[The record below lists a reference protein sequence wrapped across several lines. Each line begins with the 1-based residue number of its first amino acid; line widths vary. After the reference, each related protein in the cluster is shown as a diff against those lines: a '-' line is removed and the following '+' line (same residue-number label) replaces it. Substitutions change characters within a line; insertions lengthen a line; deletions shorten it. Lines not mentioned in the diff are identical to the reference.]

1 MGSPDSTGSA
11 PERAV
16 NPRVN
21 RDAREAPDA
30 KGPGQ
35 VEWALFEWARNPF
48 YILIWIYIFAPY
60 FSNEVVGDPV
70 QGQVYWLRINW
81 IGSFLIAAVAPFLG
95 AFADGVGHK
104 KPWIGA
110 FVLVSVPCLIGLWW
124 AMPAATGQ
132 GLPLLAIA
140 GLLIATNIGLEF
152 SAVLHN
158 AMLPCI
164 ASGRRIAQLSGLGLA
179 LGNGGA
185 LLILLLMLY
194 GLALPGLVDW
204 PFIPDRPWFGLDPAA
219 HEPSRISGPVVGV
232 WLLVFSLPLFLRT
245 PDRPSTGV
253 RIVTAARGSIRQL
266 ASTLRKL
273 RDYDNVALYLL
284 ARMLYNDGKTAVL
297 VAGGVY
303 AAGVFSWGF
312 DTMLV
317 YGIVL
322 SVFAVF
328 GGFLGG
334 RLDVV
339 FGSKRA
345 ILISIGGTMLSLLLA
360 VSVTPTELFFVLPY
374 DPAVTPPLW
383 DVPLFQTLPELVYL
397 LIVIFA
403 AIFITAAYANSRT
416 MLARIAPEEM
426 MAEFFG
432 LYALSGTA
440 TAFVGTLLVERLTD
454 WFDSQRIGFAS
465 ILLLLAAG
473 FVLMLWVRE
482 ERAQVAD

>member
-1 MGSPDSTGSA
+1 MATDRSA
-11 PERAV
+11 PMLE
-16 NPRVN
+16 P
-21 RDAREAPDA
+21 ARGLDDSR
-30 KGPGQ
+30 PGQ
-35 VEWALFEWARNPF
+35 LAWAFFEWARNPF

-60 FSNEVVGDPV
+60 FSNQVVGDPV
-70 QGQVYWLRINW
+70 RGQIYWLRINW
-81 IGSFLIAAVAPFLG
+81 IGSFLIAVVAPFLG

-104 KPWIGA
+104 KPWIGV
-110 FVLVSVPCLIGLWW
+110 FVLTAAPCLVGLWW
-124 AMPAATGQ
+124 AMPAVTQQ

-140 GLLIATNIGLEF
+140 GLLIVANIALEF

-158 AMLPCI
+158 AMLPSI
-164 ASGRRIAQLSGLGLA
+164 ASGRRIAELSGLGLA
-179 LGNGGA
+179 LGNAGA
-185 LLILLLMLY
+185 LLILIWMLY

-204 PFIPDRPWFGLDPAA
+204 SFIPDQPWFGLDRGQ
-219 HEPSRISGPVVGV
+219 HEPSRLSGPLVGL
-232 WLLVFSLPLFLRT
+232 WLVAFSLPLMLRT

-253 RIVTAARGSIRQL
+253 SVMAAARGSIAQL
-266 ASTLRKL
+266 LATVRRLR
-273 RDYDNVALYLL
+273 RYENVALYLL

-312 DTMLV
+312 ETMLV

-334 RLDVV
+334 WLDIAY
-339 FGSKRA
+339 GSKRA
-345 ILISIGGTMLSLLLA
+345 ILISIGGTMLSLSFA
-360 VSVTPTELFFVLPY
+360 VSMTPTEMFFVFPY
-374 DPAVTPPLW
+374 DPTTTPPLW
-383 DVPLFQTLPELVYL
+383 DVPLFQTPPELVYL

-440 TAFVGTLLVERLTD
+440 TAFIGTLLVERITD

-465 ILLLLAAG
+465 ILLLLGAG
-473 FVLMLWVRE
+473 FALMFRVRE
-482 ERAQVAD
+482 TRAERVEVGVVGGA

>member
-1 MGSPDSTGSA
+1 VSENAATPLESA
-11 PERAV
+11 PDPGAAGR
-16 NPRVN
+16 
-21 RDAREAPDA
+21 
-30 KGPGQ
+30 GQ
-35 VEWALFEWARNPF
+35 VAWALFEWARNPF

-81 IGSFLIAAVAPFLG
+81 IGSFLIAGAAPFLG
-95 AFADGVGHK
+95 AFSDSVGHR

-110 FVLVSVPCLIGLWW
+110 FVLASVPCLIGLWW
-124 AMPAATGQ
+124 AMPVSSGQ

-140 GLLIATNIGLEF
+140 GLLIATNIALEF

-158 AMLPCI
+158 AMLASI
-164 ASGRRIAQLSGLGLA
+164 AKGQRIAELSGLGLA

-185 LLILLLMLY
+185 LLILVLMLY

-204 PFIPDRPWFGLDPAA
+204 SFIPQQPWFGLDPDA

-232 WLLVFSLPLFLRT
+232 WLVVFSLPLFLYT
-245 PDRPSTGV
+245 PDQPSTGM
-253 RIVTAARGSIRQL
+253 RIVTAARGSIGQL
-266 ASTLRKL
+266 MSTLRKL
-273 RDYDNVALYLL
+273 REYRNVAVYLV

-312 DTMLV
+312 ETMLV

-322 SVFAVF
+322 SIFAVF

-345 ILISIGGTMLSLLLA
+345 ILISIGGTMVALLFA
-360 VSVTPTELFFVLPY
+360 VSMTPTEILFFIPY
-374 DPAVTPPLW
+374 DPATTPPLW
-383 DVPLFQTLPELVYL
+383 DVPIFQTLPELLYV

-473 FVLMLWVRE
+473 FVMMFWVRE
-482 ERAQVAD
+482 ERARMSA

>member
-1 MGSPDSTGSA
+1 MTEPA
-11 PERAV
+11 AARPA
-16 NPRVN
+16 
-21 RDAREAPDA
+21 DADA
-30 KGPGQ
+30 LGARSRGQ
-35 VEWALFEWARNPF
+35 VAWALFEWARNPF

-70 QGQVYWLRINW
+70 RGQIYWLRINW
-81 IGSFLIAAVAPFLG
+81 VGSFLIALVAPFLG
-95 AFADGVGHK
+95 IFADSVGHK

-110 FVLVSVPCLIGLWW
+110 FVLVAVPCLSGLWW
-124 AMPAATGQ
+124 AMPESTGR

-140 GLLIATNIGLEF
+140 GLLIVTNIVLEF

-158 AMLPCI
+158 AMLPSI
-164 ASGRRIAQLSGLGLA
+164 ASGKRLAELSGLGLA
-179 LGNGGA
+179 LGNAGA
-185 LLILLLMLY
+185 LLILVWMLY

-204 PFIPDRPWFGLDPAA
+204 SFIPDRPWFGLDPALN
-219 HEPSRISGPVVGV
+219 EPSRLSGPIVAV

-245 PDRPSTGV
+245 PDQPSTGV
-253 RIVTAARGSIRQL
+253 RIIAAARSSIGQL
-266 ASTLRKL
+266 LSTLRKL
-273 RDYDNVALYLL
+273 RDHRNVAVYLL

-312 DTMLV
+312 QTMLV

-334 RLDVV
+334 WLDIA

-345 ILISIGGTMLSLLLA
+345 IQISIGCTMLSLLLA
-360 VSVTPTELFFVLPY
+360 VSMTPTEMFFVVPY
-374 DPAVTPPLW
+374 DPAVRPPLW

-416 MLARIAPEEM
+416 MLARIAPEKM

-440 TAFVGTLLVERLTD
+440 TAFVGTLLVERTTD
-454 WFDSQRIGFAS
+454 LFESQRIGFAS
-465 ILLLLAAG
+465 ILLLLGAG
-473 FVLMLWVRE
+473 FVLMFRVRDGY
-482 ERAQVAD
+482 ADSPE

>member
-1 MGSPDSTGSA
+1 VA
-11 PERAV
+11 
-16 NPRVN
+16 
-21 RDAREAPDA
+21 EAGA
-30 KGPGQ
+30 TAASPGQ
-35 VEWALFEWARNPF
+35 APSSKAPGQLSWALFEWARNPF
-48 YILIWIYIFAPY
+48 YVLIWIYIFAPY

-70 QGQVYWLRINW
+70 RGQVYWLRINW
-81 IGSFLIAAVAPFLG
+81 IGSFLIALVAPFLG
-95 AFADGVGHK
+95 VFADSVGHK
-104 KPWIGA
+104 KPWLGA
-110 FVLVSVPCLIGLWW
+110 FVLVAVPCLVGLWW
-124 AMPAATGQ
+124 AMPQSTGQ

-140 GLLIATNIGLEF
+140 GLLIVTNIALEF

-158 AMLPCI
+158 AMLPRI
-164 ASGRRIAQLSGLGLA
+164 ASGSRIAELSGLGLA
-179 LGNGGA
+179 LGNAGA
-185 LLILLLMLY
+185 LLILLWMLY

-204 PFIPDRPWFGLDPAA
+204 PFIPERPWFGLDPALE
-219 HEPSRISGPVVGV
+219 EPSRLSGPLVGI

-245 PDRPSTGV
+245 PDQPSTGV
-253 RIVTAARGSIRQL
+253 HIMAAARGSIGQL
-266 ASTLRKL
+266 LSTLRGL
-273 RDYDNVALYLL
+273 RNYKNVALYLL

-312 DTMLV
+312 ETMLV

-322 SVFAVF
+322 SIFAVF

-334 RLDVV
+334 WLDVA

-345 ILISIGGTMLSLLLA
+345 ILISIGGTMLSLLFA
-360 VSVTPTELFFVLPY
+360 VSMTPTEIFFVIPY
-374 DPAVTPPLW
+374 DPLTSPPLW
-383 DVPLFQTLPELVYL
+383 DLPLFQRPPELIYL

-416 MLARIAPEEM
+416 MLARIAPESM

-454 WFDSQRIGFAS
+454 WFDSQRIGFS
-465 ILLLLAAG
+465 SVLLLLAAG

-482 ERAQVAD
+482 ERSGSGSVEVP